1 MIFNVFAC
9 NFHLLQEINKLFK
22 VRCVAWSNFWP
33 SSQLFFK
40 VGACYCKI
48 TKAFLEDL
56 PASWY
61 APSGSCTRELF
72 QGYFGFAV
80 QVLVQEMQL
89 LSSCYRC
96 RINYAFKGILPQE
109 EFVFFYAIA
118 LKNIRHHMP

>member
-1 MIFNVFAC
+1 MFTC

-22 VRCVAWSNFWP
+22 IRCVAWSNFWP
-33 SSQLFFK
+33 SFKLLFK

-48 TKAFLEDL
+48 TLRIL
-56 PASWY
+56 RASWY

-72 QGYFGFAV
+72 QGSFGFAV

-96 RINYAFKGILPQE
+96 RINYALKGILPQE
-109 EFVFFYAIA
+109 EFVFS
-118 LKNIRHHMP
+118 LRHCLQKY